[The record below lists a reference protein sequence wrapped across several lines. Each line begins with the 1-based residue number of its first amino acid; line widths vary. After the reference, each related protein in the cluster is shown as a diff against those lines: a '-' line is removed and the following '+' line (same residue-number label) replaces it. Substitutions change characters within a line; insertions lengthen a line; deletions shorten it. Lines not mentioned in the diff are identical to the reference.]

1 MVLARMVRLDNSYLS
16 HFVPVE
22 AQQFITTEF
31 ISHRDSNLRYIV
43 GCGSSQNTLL
53 EMFILLHF
61 QDESLELIQ
70 CHGIISLQRHF
81 ALAF

>member
-31 ISHRDSNLRYIV
+31 ISVRYSNLGYIV
-43 GCGSSQNTLL
+43 GC
-53 EMFILLHF
+53 
-61 QDESLELIQ
+61 
-70 CHGIISLQRHF
+70 
-81 ALAF
+81 